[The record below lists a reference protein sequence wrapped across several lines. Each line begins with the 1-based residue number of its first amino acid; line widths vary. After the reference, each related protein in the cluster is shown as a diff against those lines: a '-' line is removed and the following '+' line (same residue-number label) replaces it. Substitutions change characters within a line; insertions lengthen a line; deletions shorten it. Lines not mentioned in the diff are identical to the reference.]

1 MKEKFA
7 DMHVHTRASDGM
19 ISPEE
24 AVKLAKEAG
33 LVAVGVADHD
43 SIDGLEAALEAGKRY
58 GIEVIPGV
66 ELSAEAEATEVHIIG
81 YYIDWRDRQLRKRLR
96 KFQEFRKDRARRIV
110 DKLRELGVDLTYEE
124 VLAVAGGEVIGRPHV
139 AQVLVKRGYVQNPD
153 EAFDRYLGSGKPA
166 YVKKFEL
173 SPAEAI
179 RMIERIGGIPVLAHP
194 KFGGEDM
201 LSELVSHGL
210 RGIEVYH
217 SQHGPSEISRY
228 KRLAREHNLLA
239 TGGTNS
245 HGFDVAIG
253 SVRVPYKLV
262 EMLKE
267 QLKR

>member
-43 SIDGLEAALEAGKRY
+43 SIDGLETALEAGKRY